1 MKLVQV
7 LSAKVVA
14 KAQSKARFGYVT
26 LATREQAQKC
36 ISELNGTELKGN
48 TIHVELVSE
57 NRCVQE
63 GGPLYSEPEK
73 STFIFCT

>member
-1 MKLVQV
+1 MWGFTSPICHVMFTQV

-14 KAQSKARFGYVT
+14 KAHSKARFGYVT

-36 ISELNGTELKGN
+36 ITELNGTELKGS

-57 NRCVQE
+57 
-63 GGPLYSEPEK
+63 
-73 STFIFCT
+73 